1 MARIQI
7 KNQQGAI
14 RIELPLIRKTVN
26 AILDAL
32 ALSRAEVSILLL
44 DDAGITGLNEQ
55 YLKKTGPTD
64 VISFPMHDGAFPS
77 VQPDLLGDIAISV
90 PTAQRQADRRGVT
103 LHEEM
108 AGLFIH
114 GILHLLGYDHE
125 LSASDSR
132 RMKAKQR
139 AVLAQVLKKA

>member
-1 MARIQI
+1 M
-7 KNQQGAI
+7 
-14 RIELPLIRKTVN
+14 N

-132 RMKAKQR
+132 RMK
-139 AVLAQVLKKA
+139 VSET

>member
-1 MARIQI
+1 M
-7 KNQQGAI
+7 
-14 RIELPLIRKTVN
+14 N

-44 DDAGITGLNEQ
+44 DDAGITSLNEQ

-64 VISFPMHDGAFPS
+64 VISFPMHNGAFPA
-77 VQPDLLGDIAISV
+77 VQPNLLGDIAISV
-90 PTAQRQADRRGVT
+90 PTAQRQADGRNVT

-114 GILHLLGYDHE
+114 GILHLLG
-125 LSASDSR
+125 
-132 RMKAKQR
+132 
-139 AVLAQVLKKA
+139 

>member
-1 MARIQI
+1 MS
-7 KNQQGAI
+7 
-14 RIELPLIRKTVN
+14 

-44 DDAGITGLNEQ
+44 DDAGIACLNEQ

-64 VISFPMHDGAFPS
+64 VISFPMRDGAFPA
-77 VQPDLLGDIAISV
+77 VQPHLLGDIAISV

-108 AGLFIH
+108 ADLFIH

-125 LSASDSR
+125 TSPADSR
-132 RMKAKQR
+132 RMRAQQR
-139 AVLAQVLKKA
+139 KILAQVLKKV